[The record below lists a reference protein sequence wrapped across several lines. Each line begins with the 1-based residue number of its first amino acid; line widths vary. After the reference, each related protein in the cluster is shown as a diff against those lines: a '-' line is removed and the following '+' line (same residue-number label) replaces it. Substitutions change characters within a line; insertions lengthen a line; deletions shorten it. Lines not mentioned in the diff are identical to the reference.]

1 MAVDVDTPI
10 EVTTSV
16 EDGLEA
22 DQSIEQ
28 QYEDDI
34 VTALLA
40 EPASHRRQLLL
51 AGLVVVL
58 ALAGLTGWLGYRSYQ
73 VHQTEQRQQLFL
85 QTACQAALNLTTIS
99 HTEVDADV
107 QRILDS
113 ATGNFYD
120 DFQQR
125 LKPFV
130 EVVRQAQ
137 STSVGNI
144 IAAGV
149 ETENADGAQVL
160 VAVTV
165 KTSTSAGADHQP
177 RSWRMRLTVQR
188 VDHSAKVANVEFVP

>member
-73 VHQTEQRQQLFL
+73 VHQTEQRHQLFL
-85 QTACQAALNLTTIS
+85 QTARQAALNLTTIS

-125 LKPFV
+125 SKPFV

-144 IAAGV
+144 TADGV

-165 KTSTSAGADHQP
+165 KTSTSASADQQP